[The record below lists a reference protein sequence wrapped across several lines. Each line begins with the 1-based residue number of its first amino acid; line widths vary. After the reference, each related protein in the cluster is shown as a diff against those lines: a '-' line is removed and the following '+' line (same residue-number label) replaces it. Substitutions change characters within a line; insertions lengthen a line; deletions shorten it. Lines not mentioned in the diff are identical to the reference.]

1 MSRAWVLRLAPVAVF
16 ATLMAL
22 FGYAVYRTLGHFSHL
37 ASGTGAL
44 ATAQDPRSER
54 PAIVLPGTIYVTQG
68 GDLYA
73 LRNGE
78 FTLVAPHGDRGLWT
92 QPAPLPD
99 GRLVAVARADDHAD
113 VYLLDANGDVLAQL
127 THDKSPPRRDGSLE
141 DNHWAFHPRT
151 SADGSTLFMDFDSP
165 KYGFLVDFAI
175 WSVPWADVSP
185 ATPAA
190 SPGSHLSNTSPPFPK
205 ARRWTTPNE
214 YTGGDVEAMPL
225 PGGQLVFV
233 RYLVDSTFH
242 VHSEIVLARTAGA
255 DAVLLTQAGDDCAQ
269 PSLAPDGQH
278 IAMTCSH
285 GQQTADVEV
294 ARISIP
300 AAGSTAAPLLVER
313 TTLVAGTLAAFPTWA
328 PDGSGLAYL
337 APALAGGNFQ
347 LWWLRS
353 AGGPAPAAPVQVT
366 SSVGLDATSGPAW
379 VGG

>member
-1 MSRAWVLRLAPVAVF
+1 MSRAWVLRLAPVGVF
-16 ATLMAL
+16 ALLMGL
-22 FGYAVYRTLGHFSHL
+22 FGYAVYRTLGHFSHI

-78 FTLVAPHGDRGLWT
+78 FTLVAPHGDAGLWA

-99 GRLVAVARADDHAD
+99 GRLVVAARADDHAD
-113 VYLLDANGDVLAQL
+113 LFLLDANGNIVTQL
-127 THDKSPPRRDGSLE
+127 THDQSPPRKDGSLE
-141 DNHWAFHPRT
+141 DNHWAFHPRL
-151 SADGSTLFMDFDSP
+151 SADGATLFMDFDSP

-175 WSVPWADVSP
+175 WAVAWSEAST

-190 SPGSHLSNTSPPFPK
+190 SPAAHLTNTSPPLSK
-205 ARRWTTPNE
+205 AKRWTTPNE
-214 YTGGDVEAMPL
+214 YTGGDVEALPL

-233 RYLVDSTFH
+233 RYLVDVTFH
-242 VHSEIVLARTAGA
+242 VHSEIVLVKAAGA
-255 DAVLLTQAGDDCAQ
+255 DPVLLTQPADDCSQ
-269 PSLAPDGQH
+269 PSLAPDGQTL
-278 IAMTCSH
+278 AMTCSH

-300 AAGSTAAPLLVER
+300 AAASTPPSLVGR
-313 TTLVAGTLAAFPTWA
+313 TTLVTGTLAAFPTWA
-328 PDGSGLAYL
+328 PSGDDLVYL

-347 LWWLRS
+347 LWWLRG

-379 VGG
+379 VAG